1 MFTATILSSLLAAT
15 VLAAPAP
22 QQEFNSYD
30 EFRQLL
36 LAEPGRHM
44 EEIDGMYVLLDGAN
58 ATIAT
63 AGPKYN
69 WAMHTAIDEK
79 QCLQYS
85 KVLMLPNNTLSKP
98 MNDAVH
104 EKEESQVASA
114 VERMRLARG
123 RLTDT
128 QSLASQC
135 SSRPH
140 TVDRTSGP
148 QVGSKRAWIPQ
159 RWYPSQTQES
169 APCPGIEQTDTLLP
183 GLWVTHTSGP
193 KSRAAGHMHT
203 LPCLSCTHTCS
214 RPKTNSGNHWAEG
227 MVQTTSGPPCGNFVV
242 GAEAC
247 RRSAIFA
254 ARPPTLRPPVPI
266 FQEAALPALPA
277 LLARSLVIVRDEAS
291 RAASSEFLN

>member
-1 MFTATILSSLLAAT
+1 MAAVSSLPSYYRATIMFTATILSSLLAAT

-98 MNDAVH
+98 MNDGALFAFCNG
-104 EKEESQVASA
+104 EAC
-114 VERMRLARG
+114 
-123 RLTDT
+123 LTPGMPGKCAT
-128 QSLASQC
+128 IHGCTLC
-135 SSRPH
+135 SSRS
-140 TVDRTSGP
+140 VC
-148 QVGSKRAWIPQ
+148 I
-159 RWYPSQTQES
+159 
-169 APCPGIEQTDTLLP
+169 
-183 GLWVTHTSGP
+183 
-193 KSRAAGHMHT
+193 
-203 LPCLSCTHTCS
+203 
-214 RPKTNSGNHWAEG
+214 
-227 MVQTTSGPPCGNFVV
+227 
-242 GAEAC
+242 
-247 RRSAIFA
+247 
-254 ARPPTLRPPVPI
+254 
-266 FQEAALPALPA
+266 
-277 LLARSLVIVRDEAS
+277 
-291 RAASSEFLN
+291 